1 MVIYNAAT
9 RELTAK
15 IVYYGPGLCGK
26 TTNLKVLH
34 DRLEPGTAG
43 KLLNLQTQT
52 DRTIYFDLL
61 PVELGDIKGYKIRFQ
76 LATVPGQ
83 TAFNETRR
91 VVLKGVDGI
100 VFVADSQWTMLPKN
114 LESWQN
120 LKDNLKVNGIGF
132 ESVPIIVQY
141 NKRDLGD
148 ILAVDAM
155 QEALGL
161 SSYPFVE
168 AVASAGRGVTETF
181 KLISKLTFVDLL
193 RRLQGRRAEEANFPT
208 AEDTSL
214 VDDLQTW
221 KDSLLH
227 RESQPAI
234 PVQRPARP
242 LSLVPP
248 VSDEAPFDTTELARG
263 VDDEDDAVSVGEPEH
278 AGEAEPLA
286 SAPPPS
292 PASTLRMEAVRFDDR
307 NEPTAPDEPVDAGA
321 HFGGHEGADVEIDE
335 PAELLS
341 EADEIGIEIPPPP
354 GADSPSFLPPDSV
367 RDDRIELL
375 ERRLH
380 ELDDRSARSGDAA
393 ERLNHSVASLESQVA
408 SMLQSV
414 ASMAD
419 RVQGLEKG
427 LSGLQ
432 ETIAAASEKLGSA
445 EGLSARHGELE
456 SALRRIESSFADS
469 EERDR
474 ADQNRQRKDADD
486 IAMAL
491 RGLTERAQVTDERL
505 GHLRQAAGSHE
516 ETLASQRAEL
526 EKLRAIEAEVSAIR
540 GDAGGA
546 ADRFAA
552 IEDALGALRDASG
565 RITAL
570 EGRSAGVEGAVE
582 RLAERIP
589 SAEGRLQGLEGAAE
603 RIPALEDQISAL
615 RAALERLP
623 ALENQVASLR
633 QAGERVP
640 GLELQAESLQREL
653 RELEGTLTEKT
664 HQGRREAEDIRSQI
678 APLLEDRVRRHES
691 DALLFSEMER
701 LRESLAES
709 LHDIAERVRSSVR
722 GS

>member
-120 LKDNLKVNGIGF
+120 LKDNLKVNAVSF
-132 ESVPIIVQY
+132 ESVPIVVQY

-161 SSYPFVE
+161 ASYPFVE

-193 RRLQGRRAEEANFPT
+193 RRLQGRRAEEASMPVPEE
-208 AEDTSL
+208 ASSSSL
-214 VDDLQTW
+214 ADDLQSW
-221 KDSLLH
+221 KDSLLN
-227 RESQPAI
+227 RDSQPAV
-234 PVQRPARP
+234 PVQRSPRP

-248 VSDEAPFDTTELARG
+248 VSDEAPFDTTELSRG
-263 VDDEDDAVSVGEPEH
+263 VDDDD
-278 AGEAEPLA
+278 EAASPYEVRAPLA
-286 SAPPPS
+286 ESSPAQPPPVPS
-292 PASTLRMEAVRFDDR
+292 PASTIRMDAVRFD
-307 NEPTAPDEPVDAGA
+307 EPVAPSGTAADDDAAG
-321 HFGGHEGADVEIDE
+321 EEMPEI
-335 PAELLS
+335 LS
-341 EADEIGIEIPPPP
+341 EADEVEVDIVAGP
-354 GADSPSFLPPDSV
+354 GDNEPSFLPPDSV
-367 RDDRIELL
+367 RDERIELL
-375 ERRLH
+375 ERRLR
-380 ELDDRSARSGDAA
+380 ELDDRSGAGRDAA
-393 ERLNHSVASLESQVA
+393 ERLQHTVSSLESQFTSV
-408 SMLQSV
+408 LQSV
-414 ASMAD
+414 AAMAD
-419 RVQGLEKG
+419 RVQGLETG
-427 LSGLQ
+427 IAGLQ
-432 ETIAAASEKLGSA
+432 QALAAASERIAPL
-445 EGLSARHGELE
+445 EGLADRHDEFE
-456 SALRRIESSFADS
+456 SGLRRVEDGFSNA
-469 EERDR
+469 EERQR
-474 ADQNRQRKDADD
+474 ADLTRQRKDADD

-491 RGLTERAQVTDERL
+491 RGLTERASASDQQL
-505 GHLRQAAGSHE
+505 GHLHSAAGSHE
-516 ETLASQRAEL
+516 E
-526 EKLRAIEAEVSAIR
+526 
-540 GDAGGA
+540 
-546 ADRFAA
+546 
-552 IEDALGALRDASG
+552 ALGALRDEL
-565 RITAL
+565 R
-570 EGRSAGVEGAVE
+570 RVAGVEEEVGAL
-582 RLAERIP
+582 R
-589 SAEGRLQGLEGAAE
+589 GAAE
-603 RIPALEDQISAL
+603 RISGLEAGMASLHEAAERILGLEAEVAALREAARRIEPAEGRISTLEGVAERVPGLEDQISGL
-615 RAALERLP
+615 RSILERLP
-623 ALENQVASLR
+623 ALESQLSGIR
-633 QAGERVP
+633 ETGERIP
-640 GLELQAESLQREL
+640 GLEIRSETLQREL
-653 RELEGTLTEKT
+653 RELESTLEEKT

-709 LHDIAERVRSSVR
+709 LHDIAERVRSRVR
-722 GS
+722 E

>member
-120 LKDNLKVNGIGF
+120 LKDNLKVNAVSF
-132 ESVPIIVQY
+132 ESVPIVVQY

-193 RRLQGRRAEEANFPT
+193 RRLQGRRAEEASMPVPEE
-208 AEDTSL
+208 ASSSSL
-214 VDDLQTW
+214 ADDLQSW
-221 KDSLLH
+221 KDSLLN
-227 RESQPAI
+227 RDSQPAVPI
-234 PVQRPARP
+234 QRSPRP

-248 VSDEAPFDTTELARG
+248 VSDEAPFDTTELSRG
-263 VDDEDDAVSVGEPEH
+263 VDDDEDEGSSPYEVRA
-278 AGEAEPLA
+278 PLA
-286 SAPPPS
+286 ETATTPARPAPESPS
-292 PASTLRMEAVRFDDR
+292 PASTIRMDAVRFD
-307 NEPTAPDEPVDAGA
+307 
-321 HFGGHEGADVEIDE
+321 E
-335 PAELLS
+335 PAGPSEAPSEEAAADESAGEEIPEMLS
-341 EADEIGIEIPPPP
+341 EADEVEVEIPAEP
-354 GADSPSFLPPDSV
+354 GDTEPSFLPPDSV
-367 RDDRIELL
+367 RDERIELL
-375 ERRLH
+375 ERRLR
-380 ELDDRSARSGDAA
+380 ELDDRSGAGRDAA
-393 ERLNHSVASLESQVA
+393 ERLQHAVSSLESQFA
-408 SMLQSV
+408 SVLQSV
-414 ASMAD
+414 AAMAD
-419 RVQGLEKG
+419 RVQGLETG
-427 LSGLQ
+427 IAGLQ
-432 ETIAAASEKLGSA
+432 QSLAAASERMAPL
-445 EGLSARHGELE
+445 EGLSDRHGELE
-456 SALRRIESSFADS
+456 SGLRRVESGFADA
-469 EERDR
+469 EERQRGDLT
-474 ADQNRQRKDADD
+474 RQRKDADD

-491 RGLTERAQVTDERL
+491 RGLTERASASDQQL
-505 GHLRQAAGSHE
+505 GHLHQAAGSHE
-516 ETLASQRAEL
+516 E
-526 EKLRAIEAEVSAIR
+526 
-540 GDAGGA
+540 
-546 ADRFAA
+546 
-552 IEDALGALRDASG
+552 ALGALRDELRRVAGLEEEVAGLRGASE
-565 RITAL
+565 RISGM
-570 EGRSAGVEGAVE
+570 EAGMASLHEA
-582 RLAERIP
+582 AERVLGLEAEVAALREAARRIEP
-589 SAEGRLQGLEGAAE
+589 AEGRISTLEGVAE
-603 RIPALEDQISAL
+603 RVPGLEDQISGL
-615 RAALERLP
+615 RSILERLP
-623 ALENQVASLR
+623 ALESQLSGIR
-633 QAGERVP
+633 ETGERIP
-640 GLELQAESLQREL
+640 GLEIRSETLQREL
-653 RELEGTLTEKT
+653 RELESTLEEKT

-709 LHDIAERVRSSVR
+709 LHDIAERVRSRVR
-722 GS
+722 E